1 MGGSSPL
8 RLRNTCRSS
17 KINLADRN
25 ARVEREKQR
34 RTVRDA
40 ITSCTACSLANERT
54 QAVPFYAAR
63 YPATLVI
70 VGEAPGAAEDKAGE
84 PFVGASG
91 KKLDRMLERAG
102 TKRINV
108 FICNTVSCRP
118 PANRT
123 PAESEIEACSG
134 HFAAQL
140 ALSGAWVGVLLGD
153 SAYRRVHPTS
163 KLAISRA
170 RGIPFWHEGRVWV
183 PTFHP
188 AYGLRNPS
196 ALPIIQADIA
206 LAVGI
211 ANGDRTYP
219 LIDSGVTR
227 VDENEIRSQLDKRGW
242 VAVYARKLEAH
253 IVCVRDDQVKVPR
266 KIALPR
272 YTVDELVH
280 IGQISHHPSPAPDV
294 LRAIHLVKTELGGE
308 IV

>member
-1 MGGSSPL
+1 MGGSSPSPS
-8 RLRNTCRSS
+8 RSTCRLS

-25 ARVEREKQR
+25 TRVEREKQR
-34 RTVRDA
+34 RIVRDA

-54 QAVPFYAAR
+54 QAVPFFAAR
-63 YPATLVI
+63 HPATLVI

-102 TKRINV
+102 TRRIDV
-108 FICNTVSCRP
+108 FICNVVSCRP
-118 PANRT
+118 PANRA
-123 PAESEIEACSG
+123 PAESEVEACSD
-134 HFAAQL
+134 HFNAQL

-163 KLAISRA
+163 KLSITGA

-188 AYGLRNPS
+188 AYGLRNPRVLS
-196 ALPIIQADIA
+196 TIQADIA

-211 ANGDRTYP
+211 ANGDRAYP
-219 LIDSGVTR
+219 LVEGGATR
-227 VDENEIRSQLDKRGW
+227 VDEDEIRTQLDKRGW
-242 VAVYARKLEAH
+242 VAVYARKLGAH
-253 IVCVRDDQVKVPR
+253 VVYVRDGRVKVPR
-266 KIALPR
+266 KITLPR
-272 YTVDELVH
+272 YTIDELVR